1 MQRWDGE
8 ILFLQ
13 FVNFRHS
20 IINLSDH
27 PTIINMRLVLVNCGM
42 DKNSPLLT
50 VFKRQ
55 QNTISHLDCFA
66 HERISVSSSDR
77 LHAKYESQ
85 SQQQQASSQGNQYC
99 CSNVGVYTICFLLR
113 PIWRHATTP
122 SSRPAVLIQ
131 KSSSHSHVWF
141 QLWRQII
148 LHLILHWEIE
158 LL

>member
-1 MQRWDGE
+1 
-8 ILFLQ
+8 
-13 FVNFRHS
+13 
-20 IINLSDH
+20 
-27 PTIINMRLVLVNCGM
+27 MRLVLVNCGM

-99 CSNVGVYTICFLLR
+99 CSNVGVYTICFLFC

-122 SSRPAVLIQ
+122 FNAEDFYSNHNKSSWPAVLIQ